1 MSDHDSQAPDRA
13 SVSAYVDAALAL
25 HFPALSEAAAA
36 RVHEQFA
43 RIAMLAAP
51 VLAYAAQRRRRT
63 RAGVSAMT
71 SARFPLDALG
81 IARGFARGDFTA
93 REVVEDDASA
103 ASSPATVM

>member
-51 VLAYAAQRRRRT
+51 VLAMPLSADDE
-63 RAGVSAMT
+63 RAPVY
-71 SARFPLDALG
+71 RP
-81 IARGFARGDFTA
+81 
-93 REVVEDDASA
+93 
-103 ASSPATVM
+103 